1 MRTSAEP
8 VTDLRGTMLG
18 HGILIVRDATA
29 FTVKQPEVH
38 GWLRHPVE
46 FETQRAIFCGKLY
59 RLKGDLT
66 EHKRRIHAAKQR
78 IDALHHARGRAP
90 VGIQRI
96 VRLYLTAGLHVG
108 ENIRTAEGVNGLFR
122 IAD

>member
-1 MRTSAEP
+1 M
-8 VTDLRGTMLG
+8 RGTVLG
-18 HGILIVRDATA
+18 HGILIVGNAVA
-29 FTVKQPEVH
+29 FPVQQPEVH
-38 GWLRHPVE
+38 GGLRLAVE
-46 FETQRAIFCGKLY
+46 LEAQRGIFLGKLY
-59 RLKGDLT
+59 RLKRDLP
-66 EHKRRIHAAKQR
+66 EHKRRIHAAEER